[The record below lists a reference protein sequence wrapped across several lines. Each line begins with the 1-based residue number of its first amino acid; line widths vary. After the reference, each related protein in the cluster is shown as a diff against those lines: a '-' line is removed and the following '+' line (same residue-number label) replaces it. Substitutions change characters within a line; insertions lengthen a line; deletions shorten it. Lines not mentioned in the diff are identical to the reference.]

1 MERWRRIPLS
11 PPRCGDCAKASSR
24 LRRRGRHL
32 RTDVSVPISSVAR
45 FLEETQSDL
54 ERSEPEAVG
63 LAYGHLGDGNIHFN
77 VLPPPALDDAERIVL
92 LHRCEAIIF
101 RHVDAVGGSISAE
114 HGIGLAK
121 RDAFLERTAA
131 PAADLM
137 RRIRM
142 VLDPRRT
149 MSPGRIFAES
159 EVEGPR

>member
-1 MERWRRIPLS
+1 
-11 PPRCGDCAKASSR
+11 
-24 LRRRGRHL
+24 
-32 RTDVSVPISSVAR
+32 
-45 FLEETQSDL
+45 
-54 ERSEPEAVG
+54 
-63 LAYGHLGDGNIHFN
+63 
-77 VLPPPALDDAERIVL
+77 
-92 LHRCEAIIF
+92 
-101 RHVDAVGGSISAE
+101 
-114 HGIGLAK
+114 LAK